1 MTPPRNEPV
10 REPSSPRSSRAGEH
24 KGVIALLSAL
34 LLVLA
39 IGIVVTTAVWPGR
52 PLAGQ
57 AGSAACGSACGSAAA
72 PATGQAGGTVGGQAG
87 GTVGGQAGGTGP
99 APATAMTTSGDKWL
113 TGPAGRLLRAVSAD
127 LGRLSTAERAGKP
140 GAARIAGTHLAA
152 DAKSALTGPIPP
164 VDAQIYRSA
173 LKYFKTASMYAMS
186 GKFRRANT
194 LLNAGDSD
202 IAKVTS
208 AVNPPV
214 AVKEPIGQ

>member
-10 REPSSPRSSRAGEH
+10 RELPSPRSSWAGEH
-24 KGVIALLSAL
+24 KGVIVLLSAV

-39 IGIVVTTAVWPGR
+39 IGIVVTTAIWPAR
-52 PLAGQ
+52 SPAGQ
-57 AGSAACGSACGSAAA
+57 AVA
-72 PATGQAGGTVGGQAG
+72 PAGDAAGGPAG
-87 GTVGGQAGGTGP
+87 SAGGTGG
-99 APATAMTTSGDKWL
+99 AAGGTGGGAGATPATAVVTSGDKWL
-113 TGPAGRLLRAVSAD
+113 TGPAGQLLRAVSAD

-152 DAKSALTGPIPP
+152 DAKTALTGPIPP

-173 LKYFKTASMYAMS
+173 LKDFKTASMYAMS
-186 GKFRRANT
+186 GKFRKANI

-208 AVNPPV
+208 ALNPPV